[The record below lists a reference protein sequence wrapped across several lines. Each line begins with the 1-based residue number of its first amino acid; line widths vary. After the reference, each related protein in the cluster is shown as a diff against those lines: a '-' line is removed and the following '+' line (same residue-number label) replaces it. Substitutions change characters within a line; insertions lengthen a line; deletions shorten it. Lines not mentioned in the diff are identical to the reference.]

1 MDNWEFS
8 DWIRWVDRNNLS
20 SLDYPGVYALAIL
33 ATDLSGQTFDW
44 QPEIAY
50 IGMTNSRGGLRSRL
64 KQFDNA
70 VNWKEGHGGASRV
83 RYKYKEYSELV
94 PNLYVS
100 VCSVKC
106 NVKSNTPL
114 DLRLMGE
121 VAKFEYECLARFVEK
136 FGRLPEFNDKKRSPK
151 ARRTSIQ

>member
-1 MDNWEFS
+1 
-8 DWIRWVDRNNLS
+8 
-20 SLDYPGVYALAIL
+20 
-33 ATDLSGQTFDW
+33 
-44 QPEIAY
+44 
-50 IGMTNSRGGLRSRL
+50 MTNSRGGLRSRL

-106 NVKSNTPL
+106 NVKYNTPL